1 MKTRL
6 SAKYFR
12 TAAAILFLA
21 AGICQA
27 AQAEDTIY
35 DVINR
40 EDTKAFS
47 DMVMLGYDI
56 DEQDIDGYTP
66 LMIAAAAGTTCFVGY
81 LIDYGAIGDI
91 RYYQGVTAMHRAALG
106 GYTDVFSAL
115 SDAGGNVN
123 LPDLDG
129 MTPLMIAAKNG
140 HRFTVELLVRRGA
153 DVNFRNVKGETAL
166 DIANKYRYKEIA
178 RFLQNEG
185 GRSKSP
191 DSGKEASDGG
201 NQGLGLDIDDWNDT
215 EFDWGL

>member
-1 MKTRL
+1 MKSWL

-21 AGICQA
+21 AGFCQA

-56 DEQDIDGYTP
+56 DEQDIDGY
-66 LMIAAAAGTTCFVGY
+66 
-81 LIDYGAIGDI
+81 
-91 RYYQGVTAMHRAALG
+91 
-106 GYTDVFSAL
+106 
-115 SDAGGNVN
+115 
-123 LPDLDG
+123 
-129 MTPLMIAAKNG
+129 TPLMIAAKNG